1 MANVEIAPPSRTT
14 VARRPSHSGAPVPRE
29 IRSVYIP
36 NRGDKDVASP
46 LPSLPPSAYPSTT
59 NMADL
64 VDSAAIDSALGAA
77 HEEERVGTPPGPSP
91 EISRNSSMA
100 QFDIDEAGGRELPSL
115 PPVDRG
121 AKAWS
126 FLAAATLVETVVWGL
141 PFSAGVL
148 HEYWMSHMFPNND
161 STLTM
166 AATLQTS
173 LMYMSAAFLG
183 P

>member
-1 MANVEIAPPSRTT
+1 MANIEISAPSGSTM
-14 VARRPSHSGAPVPRE
+14 ARRPSHSAVSAPRE
-29 IRSVYIP
+29 ARSVYIP

-46 LPSLPPSAYPSTT
+46 LPSLPPSAYPST
-59 NMADL
+59 ADL
-64 VDSAAIDSALGAA
+64 AALRADADADGK
-77 HEEERVGTPPGPSP
+77 HEEERVGTPPDSSP
-91 EISRNSSMA
+91 AMSRSGSVA
-100 QFDIDEAGGRELPSL
+100 QFDLDEAGGRELPAL

-121 AKAWS
+121 ARAWS

-148 HEYWMSHMFPNND
+148 HEYWMSHMFPDRD

>member
-1 MANVEIAPPSRTT
+1 MANVEISAPSRST
-14 VARRPSHSGAPVPRE
+14 VARRPSHSHTSVPAPRE
-29 IRSVYIP
+29 ARSVYIP
-36 NRGDKDVASP
+36 YRGDKDVASP
-46 LPSLPPSAYPSTT
+46 LPSLPPSAYPSTV

-64 VDSAAIDSALGAA
+64 KDEAA
-77 HEEERVGTPPGPSP
+77 HEEERVGTPPG
-91 EISRNSSMA
+91 SREVSRSSSMA
-100 QFDIDEAGGRELPSL
+100 QFDLDEAGGRELPSL

-121 AKAWS
+121 AAAYS

-148 HEYWMSHMFPNND
+148 HEYWMSHMFPDND

-166 AATLQTS
+166 AATLQTA